1 MKTTKKISVLVADD
15 HIVVREGL
23 CSLLNA
29 DENFRVV
36 GETRTGREAVEL
48 TLALRPDVVLMD
60 IAMPVLNGLEATKQI
75 LATDPAAKV
84 LILSAY
90 SDDEYVMRTTAAG
103 AVGFLEKQTSAAI
116 LTKAIHEVA
125 KGNTFFSPTI
135 ARHLHISQNK
145 PLDRHGL
152 PKANAAHLTPR
163 ESEVLQLVAEGM
175 ANRQIGADLGI
186 SVKTVEKHRQHLM
199 DKLNIHDTAGLT
211 RHAIATGVIES
222 GVRLTIM

>member
-1 MKTTKKISVLVADD
+1 MNSAKKITVLLAED

-29 DENFRVV
+29 DGNFRVV

-60 IAMPVLNGLEATKQI
+60 IALPVLNGLEATKQI

-90 SDDEYVMRTTAAG
+90 SDDEYVLRTSAAG
-103 AVGFLEKQTSAAI
+103 AAGFLEKQTSAAI
-116 LTKAIHEVA
+116 LTKAIQEVA
-125 KGNTFFSPTI
+125 KGNTFYSPTI
-135 ARHLHISQNK
+135 AKHLHHNQNK
-145 PLDRHGL
+145 LRDRNGL
-152 PKANAAHLTPR
+152 PNSGSARLTSR
-163 ESEVLQLVAEGM
+163 ESEVLQLVAEGST
-175 ANRQIGADLGI
+175 NRQIGADLGI
-186 SVKTVEKHRQHLM
+186 SVKTVEKHRQHIM

-211 RHAIATGVIES
+211 RYAIATGVIENS
-222 GVRLTIM
+222 VRLTIL

>member
-1 MKTTKKISVLVADD
+1 MKSIKKISVLLADD
-15 HIVVREGL
+15 HVVMRDGL
-23 CSLLNA
+23 CSLLNE
-29 DENFRVV
+29 DGNFQVV

-60 IAMPVLNGLEATKQI
+60 IAMPILNGLEATKQI

-90 SDDEYVMRTTAAG
+90 SDDEYVQRTTAAG

-135 ARHLHISQNK
+135 AKHLQISQNK
-145 PLDRHGL
+145 LLNRQGL
-152 PKANAAHLTPR
+152 PKTNGDRLTSR
-163 ESEVLQLVAEGM
+163 ESEVLQSVAEGLT
-175 ANRQIGADLGI
+175 NRQIGENLSI
-186 SVKTVEKHRQHLM
+186 SVKTVEKHRQHVM

-211 RHAIATGVIES
+211 RYAMTHGIIEP
-222 GVRLTIM
+222 GVRLTII